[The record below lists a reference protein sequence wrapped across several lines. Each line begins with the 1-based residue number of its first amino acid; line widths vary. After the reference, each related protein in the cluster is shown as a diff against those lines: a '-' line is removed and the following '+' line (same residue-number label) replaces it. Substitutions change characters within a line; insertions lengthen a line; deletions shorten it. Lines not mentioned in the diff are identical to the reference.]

1 MSEVLFRQL
10 EQYLAAYP
18 VASSLDGVANSQ
30 HAAVLLLITQTD
42 NPEILFTRRASHL
55 RNHPGEVCFP
65 GGKWEEGDADL
76 LATALRETHEEIGL
90 PPQSVRVLGQ
100 LKEAHTRLGTLVIP
114 YVASF
119 DPQFPLV
126 AAADELDAIFRVP
139 LADFLAGIQIRED
152 RFERNGVIFIAP
164 VYHYNGHEIWGFT
177 AAVTAQ
183 LLRIIQQLIP

>member
-10 EQYLAAYP
+10 EQHLAKYSP
-18 VASSLDGVANSQ
+18 SSTPAVSSQ
-30 HAAVLLLITQTD
+30 HAAVLILITQTD
-42 NPEILFTRRASHL
+42 DPELLFTRRALHL

-65 GGKWEEGDADL
+65 GGKWEEGDVDL

-90 PPQSVRVLGQ
+90 PPQAVRVIGQ
-100 LKEAHTRLGTLVIP
+100 LKEMRTKLGTPVVP
-114 YVASF
+114 YVGTF
-119 DPQFPLV
+119 DAEYPLV
-126 AAADELDAIFRVP
+126 AALDELDIIFRVP

-164 VYHYNGHEIWGFT
+164 VYHYDGHEIWGFT

-183 LLRIIQQLIP
+183 LLRIIEPLWR